1 MCAEVGKGGKR
12 KSVHENSRIN
22 KCLEESK
29 WVSFAFKFLILI
41 MNFETNESSFYFF
54 YSTLFAIITLRGAKK
69 FKATTTPT
77 KTITLPDV
85 IGSTPLLY
93 LPRLSA
99 MFGIR
104 VFGKAEYF
112 NPGGSVKDRAA
123 LFMIQSAV
131 RSGELKPGGL
141 VVEGT
146 GGNTGVALSMI
157 CASLGYKCYL
167 TMPTNVSLE
176 KQLTMKAFGATIE
189 LCDTKFGVSDAGH
202 YTQRAKAVAKEVRMG
217 ARSTADFHSCTQPQ
231 SYISYV
237 SPRSSSHPQRG
248 GVHTD
253 QFYNLA
259 NSNAHSSQTA
269 PELVSQ
275 LCSLNISDYIF
286 ATGAGTGGT
295 ISGVASHLGHLS
307 EKPPVVLVDFE
318 GSGMKAYLKTGQFT
332 KAPGNTEA
340 EGVGIS
346 RLTRNFASGF
356 KHIDGSVSVS
366 DIEVAKMCRYLA
378 EEEGVWVGPSASG
391 NVVGAVKAGL
401 REKQERG
408 EGGEEVTV
416 VTILCD
422 SGASYLSKMYNKE
435 WREGVGLGDA
445 GTLGRGDL
453 DLELNGGFVP
463 RGEDSLFE
471 GHVGGG

>member
-1 MCAEVGKGGKR
+1 
-12 KSVHENSRIN
+12 
-22 KCLEESK
+22 
-29 WVSFAFKFLILI
+29 

-202 YTQRAKAVAKEVRMG
+202 YTQRAKAVAKE
-217 ARSTADFHSCTQPQ
+217 
-231 SYISYV
+231 
-237 SPRSSSHPQRG
+237 RG

-259 NSNAHSSQTA
+259 NSTSHSSQTA

-295 ISGVASHLGHLS
+295 ISGVAKHLGHLS